1 MKVLT
6 YTNIW
11 ATERKIYAFGDISLP
26 TPVSFKQ
33 IGLFL
38 LVGAPWFIIMGVL
51 GVPFVS
57 ESPIPMMLWFGPPL
71 ILSIMGNKKLLEGK
85 SVFEFIGSQINF
97 LLEPKNIYDGE
108 ADSTIDKT
116 FTIEANVWHKSNK
129 EHY

>member
-11 ATERKIYAFGDISLP
+11 STERKIYAFGDISLP

-38 LVGAPWFIIMGVL
+38 LIGAPWFIVL
-51 GVPFVS
+51 GILQVPLIS
-57 ESPIPMMLWFGPPL
+57 DSPFPMMLWFGPPL
-71 ILSIMGNKKLLEGK
+71 FLSVMGNKKLLEGK

-97 LLEPKNIYDGE
+97 LMEPKNIYDGE
-108 ADSTIDKT
+108 ADSTIEKT
-116 FTIEANVWHKSNK
+116 FTVEAKIWHKTNK
-129 EHY
+129 EKY